1 VHVLCPT
8 RKNLDV
14 EATHPHCNYCLE
26 RSKSSRMDVEMEID
40 CSFDDSTRSFENW
53 FQALT
58 GATFRSDLIALEDLR
73 GRSAGRGISEYL
85 ISHSM
90 FPD

>member
-1 VHVLCPT
+1 M
-8 RKNLDV
+8 
-14 EATHPHCNYCLE
+14 EATHPHRNYSLK
-26 RSKSSRMDVEMEID
+26 RSKSSRMDVEMEMD
-40 CSFDDSTRSFENW
+40 CSFDDGTRSFVDW

-85 ISHSM
+85 IPHSM
-90 FPD
+90 FSN

>member
-1 VHVLCPT
+1 
-8 RKNLDV
+8 
-14 EATHPHCNYCLE
+14 
-26 RSKSSRMDVEMEID
+26 MEID
-40 CSFDDSTRSFENW
+40 CGFDDGTRGFVDW

-85 ISHSM
+85 ISRSM
-90 FPD
+90 FSG